1 MAVLEGG
8 DRARLF
14 AEIKQWGTAAARSA
28 GAVRCE
34 KKQAARSWH
43 PATAGGTVCAGEGK
57 PRAGCTTRFTVRVG
71 RYASVCAV

>member
-1 MAVLEGG
+1 MAVFEGG
-8 DRARLF
+8 DRARSF
-14 AEIKQWGTAAARSA
+14 AEIKELGTAAARSA

-43 PATAGGTVCAGEGK
+43 PAASGGTAGASEGK
-57 PRAGCTTRFTVRVG
+57 PEAGCTTRFTVRVG